1 MLPEVSAAAFDV
13 PSPDVLR
20 TDKENPVH
28 VNDFCGPSTV
38 AVSKKTA
45 PISSTTALTL
55 RTPTAVDSIEGD
67 WTRADVMFAAPEIV
81 AAFNVNLIR
90 DARANIFSR
99 RPMDCV
105 IVLLSIR
112 KEYMVRPSSES
123 METEMILEVSSLLRE
138 RHCIQAVE
146 RLTAIALRVMIWS
159 ATCAG
164 DKKLMSGGKAPFRSS
179 MDFLLCSASRLAS
192 PEWMVEEEEDEDGTG
207 EELGEDVDDGA
218 GAGAGE
224 GPGEGNP
231 GEGEPGEGEPGE
243 GNVGEGD
250 EGDDEDIDDGAG
262 EGAGEGDP
270 GEGNVGKGDEG
281 DDEGDVDDGESVT

>member
-1 MLPEVSAAAFDV
+1 VLPEVSAAAFDV

-192 PEWMVEEEEDEDGTG
+192 PEWMVEEDEDGTG